1 MKEGLIFANARAKAK
16 EHNLISEE
24 RVKRM
29 MECSSVED
37 AIRILYE
44 INYAGG
50 MILETN
56 DFYSL
61 LHEEER
67 LLTLFVKEVCP
78 DEIGME
84 CFFLK
89 NDYHNAKVLFKEKF
103 GKIKD
108 IDSIFLPEGL
118 TTINQIREAIALEK
132 FSFNS
137 YLDKAFQTL
146 FNMNLKGLISPR
158 AIDLELDKAMYKEIC
173 DRLNKSSDIHIK
185 KYFIILIDATNILS
199 FLRTAK
205 IEAGY
210 TFFENNFIEGG
221 TLKLDLFEKLNM
233 DVEKLGKELAG
244 TEYIKLLDRSKNYDL
259 SLYET
264 SLDNYLINMFS
275 IMKADMFSA
284 APIVGYYIGKLN
296 EIKVLRVILVCLKN
310 KVAKDEMKKRIRNIY
325 A

>member
-24 RVKRM
+24 RIKRM
-29 MECSSVED
+29 MECSSIED

-50 MILETN
+50 MIVEPS
-56 DFYSL
+56 DFYAL

-67 LLTLFVKEVCP
+67 LLTLFVKEACP
-78 DEIGME
+78 DDIGME

-108 IDSIFLPEGL
+108 IETIFLPEGL

-132 FSFNS
+132 FSFNL
-137 YLDKAFQTL
+137 YMDKAYQNL
-146 FNMNLKGLISPR
+146 VNISLKGNMSPR
-158 AIDLELDKAMYKEIC
+158 AIDLELDKAMFLEISE
-173 DRLNKSSDIHIK
+173 RLNKSSDANIK
-185 KYFIILIDATNILS
+185 KYFVILSDATNILS

-210 TFFENNFIEGG
+210 PFFENNFIEGG
-221 TLKLDLFEKLNM
+221 TLKISFFDGLNM
-233 DVEKLGKELAG
+233 DVDKMTKELVG
-244 TEYIKLLDRSKNYDL
+244 TDYKTLLDKSKNYDL
-259 SLYET
+259 SIFET
-264 SLDNYLINMFS
+264 NLDNYLINMFS

-296 EIKVLRVILVCLKN
+296 EIKVIRVILVCLKN